1 MSLRTFLMTLTVS
14 LAMPSSLSAADRYV
28 RTSAELQTAL
38 VNAQPGD
45 RILLEPG
52 VTYLGNFVLPVKSGT
67 TFITIRSAT
76 PDAQLPPAGTRISP
90 SHSAL
95 LPRLQSPNSV
105 AVLKTAAGAHH
116 WRLQY
121 LEFGPNMGGY
131 GDILLLGNSAQTTLA
146 SVPYAL
152 ELHHVYIHG
161 DPLLGQ
167 KRGIAL
173 NAGGTVI
180 RDSHI
185 SDCKAV
191 GQDAQAIAGWNGP
204 GPYWI
209 ENNYLEGA
217 GENFLLGGADPAI
230 PGLVPT
236 DVTFRRNYV
245 SKPVGWQAPI
255 VATPVGVMAGN
266 LPGGG
271 ILPVGTYAY
280 RIVARRPSGQG
291 TTARSTASVQAT
303 AAVTS
308 AGSAVQIQ
316 WSAVPGAT
324 EYLVYGRTPGAQGM
338 YWRTTTTS
346 VIDTGAAGT
355 AGAVPTTAGTVWT
368 VKNLFELKN
377 ARKVIV
383 EWNTF
388 ENNWLQAQ
396 VGYAILFTARNSGG
410 SCTWCV
416 VEDVEF
422 RYNIVRH
429 SSAAVNVLG
438 DCGSGNCAPL
448 QSLRIRHNLF
458 YDINQAR
465 WGGNGFGFLIGEQPR
480 DVIID
485 HNTIDHS
492 GPTVLYAYGGTPTD
506 RREILG
512 MQFTNNLARH
522 STYGISGAGVSYGY
536 PAISAYFPDGF
547 ITANL
552 LAGGDP
558 SKYPPG
564 NFFTN
569 NFDTQFV
576 DKTNGNYRLIPTSP
590 YNSGSTDG
598 LPLGADMGSLM
609 LYQPPPPGTVAPPP
623 PPATAPVP
631 VATSLSPASVTAGAA
646 AFNLTVNGSSFVPSA
661 IVRWKGADR
670 PTTFVSATQL
680 RASIAA
686 ADIATAGTAS
696 VTVFTPSP
704 GGGTSAPLTFTI
716 AAAPA
721 TAPVPVATSLSPASA
736 TAGTAAFNLTV
747 NGSNFVPSSIVRW
760 KGADRPTTFVSATQL
775 RASISAADIATAGT
789 ASVTV
794 FTPSPGGGTSAPLT
808 FTIATAQGPRLTVS
822 ATTVA
827 RGGSVTVTLTGGQGG
842 MGDWLAFALSTAPN
856 TSYYTYTY
864 VGLGVKSR
872 TWTITA
878 PTTPGVYEFRLFF
891 NDGYV
896 RAATSPPV
904 TVQ

>member
-1 MSLRTFLMTLTVS
+1 MTLRTFLIAFAASL

-28 RTSAELQTAL
+28 RTTAELQAAL
-38 VNAQPGD
+38 TSAQPGD
-45 RILLEPG
+45 TILLEPG
-52 VTYLGNFVLPVKSGT
+52 VTFLGNFVLPVKSGA
-67 TFITIRSAT
+67 TFITIRTASSDPA
-76 PDAQLPPAGTRISP
+76 LPQAGTRISP
-90 SHSAL
+90 SAAAL
-95 LPRLQSPNSV
+95 LPRLQSPNSLP
-105 AVLKTAAGAHH
+105 VLKTAAGAHH

-121 LEFGPNMGGY
+121 LEFGPNKGGY
-131 GDILLLGNSAQTTLA
+131 GDIIQLGSSGQTTLA

-152 ELHHVYIHG
+152 ELLHLYIHG

-173 NAGGTVI
+173 NAAGTVI

-217 GENFLLGGADPAI
+217 GDNFMLGGADPAI
-230 PGLVPT
+230 PGLIPT

-245 SKPVGWQAPI
+245 SKPVSWRDPI
-255 VATPVGVMAGN
+255 VATPVGVTAGN

-308 AGSAVQIQ
+308 TGSAVQIQ
-316 WSAVPGAT
+316 WSAVPGAA

-338 YWRTTTTS
+338 YWSTSTTS
-346 VIDTGAAGT
+346 FIDTGAAGT
-355 AGAVPTTAGTVWT
+355 AGAVPTTPGTVWT

-377 ARKVIV
+377 ARKVVV

-396 VGYAILFTARNSGG
+396 VGYAILFTARNTGG
-410 SCTWCV
+410 SCTWCAI
-416 VEDVEF
+416 EDVEF

-438 DCGSGNCAPL
+438 DSGAEHSAPVRNV
-448 QSLRIRHNLF
+448 RIRHNLF
-458 YDINQAR
+458 YDINKAR
-465 WGGNGFGFLIGEQPR
+465 WGGNGFGFLIAATR

-492 GPTVLYAYGGTPTD
+492 GTTVLNAYGGTPTN
-506 RREILG
+506 RLEILG

-522 STYGISGAGVSYGY
+522 STYGIAGDGQSYGND
-536 PAISAYFPDGF
+536 AISTYFPDGF

-558 SKYPPG
+558 SRYPPG
-564 NFFTN
+564 NFFGN
-569 NFDTQFV
+569 NFDMQFV
-576 DKTNGNYRLIPTSP
+576 DKANGNYRLIPTSP

-598 LPLGADMGSLM
+598 LPLGADFGTLM
-609 LYQPPPPGTVAPPP
+609 QYQPPPPGTVAPPPPPP

-631 VATSLSPASVTAGAA
+631 VATSLSPASVTAGTA
-646 AFNLTVNGSSFVPSA
+646 AFNLTVNGSS
-661 IVRWKGADR
+661 
-670 PTTFVSATQL
+670 
-680 RASIAA
+680 
-686 ADIATAGTAS
+686 
-696 VTVFTPSP
+696 
-704 GGGTSAPLTFTI
+704 
-716 AAAPA
+716 
-721 TAPVPVATSLSPASA
+721 
-736 TAGTAAFNLTV
+736 
-747 NGSNFVPSSIVRW
+747 FVPSSIVRW
-760 KGADRPTTFVSATQL
+760 KGADRPTTFLSATQL

-794 FTPSPGGGTSAPLT
+794 STPSPGGGTSAPLT
-808 FTIATAQGPRLTVS
+808 FTIAAAPQGPRLTVS

-827 RGGSVTVTLTGGQGG
+827 RGGSVTVTLTNGQGG
-842 MGDWLAFALSTAPN
+842 IGDWLAFALSTAPN

-891 NDGYV
+891 NDGYT
-896 RAATSPPV
+896 RAATSPTV